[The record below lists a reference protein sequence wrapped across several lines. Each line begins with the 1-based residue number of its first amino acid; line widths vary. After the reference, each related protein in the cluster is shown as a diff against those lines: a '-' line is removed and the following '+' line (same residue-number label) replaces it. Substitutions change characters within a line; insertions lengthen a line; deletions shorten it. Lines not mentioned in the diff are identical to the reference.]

1 MIGIL
6 YCGKEL
12 GYISW
17 LLPPPPP
24 LYCCCGYCIA
34 ELVNKMAILEVTNV
48 AFALSSFTIHIWL
61 QWPCLRSEL

>member
-17 LLPPPPP
+17 LLPPPPFT
-24 LYCCCGYCIA
+24 
-34 ELVNKMAILEVTNV
+34 VVVAIVLLN
-48 AFALSSFTIHIWL
+48 
-61 QWPCLRSEL
+61 